1 MFPIWTSGN
10 RPNFTQFRCCLM
22 MQGLSMTSKRA
33 YGAAVV
39 LDDALY
45 VLGGM
50 EDMSQSFKT
59 NTLKVSR
66 HWFLF
71 YIINN
76 KRGSK
81 CCVLLNLS
89 IDCLLLSIFWQTKW
103 WIVQIERFV
112 ESTGWEDVAHDAVKN
127 RSFVAAAVLWH
138 ENVQD
143 LVFF

>member
-1 MFPIWTSGN
+1 
-10 RPNFTQFRCCLM
+10 
-22 MQGLSMTSKRA
+22 MTSKRA

-59 NTLKVSR
+59 STLKVSR
-66 HWFLF
+66 HWFFF

-76 KRGSK
+76 KRVPK

-89 IDCLLLSIFWQTKW
+89 IECLLLSIF
-103 WIVQIERFV
+103 
-112 ESTGWEDVAHDAVKN
+112 
-127 RSFVAAAVLWH
+127 
-138 ENVQD
+138 
-143 LVFF
+143 